1 MSSRKGLIF
10 ILLLLCSFSTLAP
23 IFAVTTLSGGTV
35 VSSFVLDTGTI
46 INGAK
51 PDVDKIELSIT
62 VGTNELNLAFLAPG
76 STTIAYGN
84 DGALTFGGVPTT
96 DASAYFLHMLARR
109 VPAPLCLLT
118 QTLIGLYALNQP
130 FDSMSKMSIN
140 PTHTFDD

>member
-62 VGTNELNLAFLAPG
+62 VGTNELNLASLAPG

-96 DASAYFLHMLARR
+96 DASAYFLPPTGCQFVKLSSYVGTSGDFSADREINFIFNR
-109 VPAPLCLLT
+109 VHNPL
-118 QTLIGLYALNQP
+118 GLWVLY
-130 FDSMSKMSIN
+130 
-140 PTHTFDD
+140 